1 MYDAARQC
9 RVPYFAF
16 GLMEV
21 LKARQVG
28 LSAFEVVVSLN
39 VKVNDLS
46 EPLPVECASMNKQFA
61 GRGADRLEAARNALK
76 ITGEEGSRELID
88 IIRNNCL

>member
-9 RVPYFAF
+9 KVPYFAF
-16 GLMEV
+16 GLTEV

-28 LSAFEVVVSLN
+28 VRSFEVVVSLN
-39 VKVNDLS
+39 VKVSDLT
-46 EPLPVECASMNKQFA
+46 EMLPSECASMNKQFA

-88 IIRNNCL
+88 IIRGNCL